1 MIAQAQL
8 LDTEAINEI
17 RDFVTT
23 QCDIVKNTVGRLKQ
37 EKHEQ
42 ITHRYIDLLIY
53 NIVEFVVM
61 MLSEESANNM
71 MIKINDSLQAMR
83 SQQTS
88 NFHFSNIFDN
98 YNRLPQNKPPYS
110 LQAQPRSTSLFI
122 QGAAPE
128 TGEAAMLTE
137 VQQQILK

>member
-1 MIAQAQL
+1 M
-8 LDTEAINEI
+8 
-17 RDFVTT
+17 
-23 QCDIVKNTVGRLKQ
+23 GRLKQ

-71 MIKINDSLQAMR
+71 MIKINESLQTMR
-83 SQQTS
+83 SQQNT
-88 NFHFSNIFDN
+88 NFNFTNILDN

-110 LQAQPRSTSLFI
+110 L
-122 QGAAPE
+122 
-128 TGEAAMLTE
+128 
-137 VQQQILK
+137 